1 MATIHSLPLFHIF
14 RRVSSVAP
22 ASRSYPRLQ
31 TLARGP
37 PIYPRIYIHAQML
50 DHPGIIFKPGRPNGY
65 DFWHT

>member
-22 ASRSYPRLQ
+22 AYPRLQ